1 MDEQTSQKPVNPRRK
16 KRSQMQIF
24 KETYLPVIIA
34 GVSLVMILIFI
45 IGAISQGIQNGQAA
59 KEASIQASESEA
71 EAYAQLEDEANRLI
85 AGSQTFAAGYD
96 YDRAIAVI
104 DTFSG
109 DISQFPK
116 LTELKQQYTEAKSSL
131 VAWSDPSQVTNLSF
145 MPLIVDTD
153 RAFADAVYG
162 EYYNRRYVTI
172 EEFQKI
178 LEQLYAN
185 NYVLVGMDDIV
196 TGGGSG
202 SYSAGTVYLPEGK
215 KPIMI
220 TQMNVSYPYQLVD
233 GNNDLRADKD
243 GDGFASK
250 LVFDE
255 NGELA
260 CEYVD
265 DEGQTLVGAYD
276 LVPILNAFV
285 KEHPDFS
292 YKGAKA
298 ILAVSGYN
306 GVFGYRIQADAEK
319 TSGTALFEQEKT
331 AVKDLAEALR
341 SEGYDL
347 ACYTYEDI
355 GYGEKDVSTVKAD
368 LASWTEEIAPILG
381 DVSIFVYAQSSD
393 ISDQDSDY
401 SGDKYTALQGAGF
414 RIFVSNASDGKSWIS
429 LKDSYVRQGRVLV
442 SGSTMA
448 YNSDWFTGMFDAKS
462 VLDTNRGNVP
472 Q

>member
-1 MDEQTSQKPVNPRRK
+1 MDEHTSQKPVNPRRK

-45 IGAISQGIQNGQAA
+45 IGAISRGIQNGKAA

-71 EAYAQLEDEANRLI
+71 AAYAQLEDEANRLI
-85 AGSQTFAAGYD
+85 TGSQTFAAGYD
-96 YDRAIAVI
+96 YDRAIAVLE
-104 DTFSG
+104 TFSG

-116 LTELKQQYTEAKSSL
+116 LTELKQQYTDAKSSL
-131 VAWSDPSQVTNLSF
+131 VAWNDPTQVTNLSF

-153 RAFADAVYG
+153 RAFSDAVYG

-172 EEFQKI
+172 GEFQKI

-196 TGGGSG
+196 SSTDG

-220 TQMNVSYPYQLVD
+220 TQVNVSYPYQLVD
-233 GNNDLRADKD
+233 GNNDLRPDKD

-250 LVFDE
+250 LVLDE
-255 NGELA
+255 NGNLA

-265 DEGQTLVGAYD
+265 DQGQTLVGAYD

-292 YKGAKA
+292 YRGAKA
-298 ILAVSGYN
+298 TLAVTGYN
-306 GVFGYRIQADAEK
+306 GVFGYRIQAGAEK
-319 TSGTALFEQEKT
+319 TSGTALFEKEKA
-331 AVKDLAEALR
+331 AVKELAEALR

-355 GYGEKDVSTVKAD
+355 GYGDKDVSTVKED
-368 LASWTEEIAPILG
+368 LASWTEEIAPVLG
-381 DVSIFVYAQSSD
+381 DVSTFVFAQSSD
-393 ISDQDSDY
+393 IADKDKEY
-401 SGDKYTALQGAGF
+401 SGDKYAALQNAGF
-414 RIFVSNASDGKSWIS
+414 RVFMGNASDGKTWIS

-442 SGSTMA
+442 SGTTMA

-462 VLDTNRGNVP
+462 VLDSSRGDVP